1 MKGDLM
7 RAALG
12 VAVATVGLSLSSV
25 AQASADVTTV
35 YMTTQESCGLQC
47 TVAMMQ
53 IDGSRVR
60 VTINYPQ
67 SGGYGSIGWMKR
79 RGDRVKGWVGI
90 GDCSRQREVLKVE
103 GHGSATHLE
112 GMVVRSKAQTQ
123 AFVERHPSLGLFVPD
138 GPIWTS
144 MKQWRKSST
153 EFCG

>member
-7 RAALG
+7 RMALG
-12 VAVATVGLSLSSV
+12 AAIATVGLSMGAV
-25 AQASADVTTV
+25 APASADMTTV

-60 VTINYPQ
+60 VTINYSQ

-79 RGDRVKGWVGI
+79 RGDHVKGWVGV
-90 GDCSRQREVLKVE
+90 GDCSRHREALKVE
-103 GHGSATHLE
+103 GRGSATHLE
-112 GMVVRSKAQTQ
+112 GMIVRSKTQTQ
-123 AFVERHPSLGLFVPD
+123 AFVERHPNLGLSVPV

-144 MKQWRKSST
+144 MKQWRKSSA